1 MPIGQDDAIPSCLS
15 TGVFAGILFGA
26 RWVPSKKLQADFAV
40 ASHRNFRARKQNRG
54 YRIAHQINL
63 TGFEVRGEFEPIEG
77 IFVIAGAWAKL
88 NASQG
93 HENMCHAG
101 RSRTAFAD
109 WGFERNHVHC
119 AVGLR
124 K

>member
-63 TGFEVRGEFEPIEG
+63 TEFEVRGEFEPIAI
-77 IFVIAGAWAKL
+77 IFFIPAAWAKL
-88 NASQG
+88 NASQCD
-93 HENMCHAG
+93 ENMIDSG
-101 RSRTAFAD
+101 
-109 WGFERNHVHC
+109 G
-119 AVGLR
+119 
-124 K
+124 